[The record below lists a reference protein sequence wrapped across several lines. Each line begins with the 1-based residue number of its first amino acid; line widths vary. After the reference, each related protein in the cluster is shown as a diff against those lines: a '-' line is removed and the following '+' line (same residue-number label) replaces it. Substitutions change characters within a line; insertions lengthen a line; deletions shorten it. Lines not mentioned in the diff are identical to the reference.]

1 MPSFKRT
8 SSTSTSATDQKA
20 SAVEEKDAEVLRQPQ
35 LVSVQEEVEIDDV
48 FGAQGGKETVNY
60 RTASWPST
68 SILMIKS
75 QIGLGILSVPYSFQT
90 LGLAPGIICTLCLWT
105 MTMWSGWYMGE
116 FKLKHPQVYSLSDAG
131 RLMAGRFG
139 EEFVGVMYWL
149 CCIPSTSSALVAM
162 STALNAMSMHG
173 ACTAI
178 FVAVSAIAIYPAAS
192 LRTLENIR
200 YITWVGLIGIGSAL
214 LLLMISV
221 CVQRPSLAPQTGP
234 LDLDIQMWGK
244 PTFAAAF
251 NAISTLF
258 FAWTANV
265 GFIPYA
271 SEMRNPRDFRKA
283 ILVSQP
289 TILAVFLT
297 IGIVVYMKA
306 GQYVASPSLGT
317 AGVLIKRIAYGLALP
332 GLYFTGTIYIH
343 LPAKWM
349 MVRILRNSH
358 HLNHSTPKHW
368 VTWLG
373 CTFFCLV
380 IAYLISQAVPVFSG
394 LTGLIAALVSAP
406 VCLHMPALMYLY
418 DNRSFFKTRSDRT
431 PLAWAGVVLNIVL
444 LLMASL
450 LLVAGTYGSCVDIAN
465 SYRNGVS
472 KPFNCADNSG
482 SV

>member
-1 MPSFKRT
+1 MPAFKRT
-8 SSTSTSATDQKA
+8 VSASTASTDKQKPVDA
-20 SAVEEKDAEVLRQPQ
+20 KDVELLHHPQ
-35 LVSVQEEVEIDDV
+35 LAIVEEEVEVDDV
-48 FGAQGGKETVNY
+48 FGAQGGKDTVNY
-60 RTASWPST
+60 RSVGWISTAV
-68 SILMIKS
+68 IMIKS
-75 QIGLGILSVPYSFQT
+75 QIGIGVLSVPYAFHT
-90 LGLAPGIICTLCLWT
+90 LGLVPGILCLLCLWT
-105 MTMWSGWYMGE
+105 MTMWTGWYMGE
-116 FKLKHPQVYSLSDAG
+116 FKRKHPQVYSLSDAG
-131 RLMAGRFG
+131 RLMAGRSG

-149 CCIPSTSSALVAM
+149 CCVPGTSSALVAM
-162 STALNAMSMHG
+162 STALNAMSVHG
-173 ACTAI
+173 ACTAV
-178 FVAVSAIAIYPAAS
+178 FFAVSAVAIYPVAS
-192 LRTLENIR
+192 IRTLENIK
-200 YITWVGLIGIGSAL
+200 YVSWVGLVGILAAL

-283 ILVSQP
+283 VLLAQP
-289 TILAVFLT
+289 TVLIVFMT
-297 IGIVVYMKA
+297 IGTVVYAKA

-317 AGVLIKRIAYGLALP
+317 AGTLIKRISYGLALP
-332 GLYFTGTIYIH
+332 GVFFTGIIYIH

-349 MVRILRNSH
+349 LVRILRSSH

-406 VCLHMPALMYLY
+406 LSLHMPALMYLY